1 MKIIKK
7 YVLNKFNTFTYSNAF
22 QEKLSQ
28 TFLILEVNM
37 TIVRLG
43 YVAMSKYVQN
53 ASPSQTMTFKQFDK
67 IADREAAVR
76 KLERIANHNLHNTLR
91 ILKHN
96 AASDIYFYRL
106 TSRLIPLANHEELL
120 DWNYLKP
127 LKENLNEI
135 GEYVKKHQ
143 MRVDFHPDHFVL
155 LNSLRKEVLRNSI
168 TTLKMHYLLLKGMGI
183 DPEHRCVIH
192 IGGKYKETEKSLE
205 RFVDNWM
212 VVPRA
217 IQKMIML
224 ENDDTSFTLDDTLFL
239 CEKLGIPLV
248 FDYHHHIVHHQ
259 TENWED
265 NWERIIKTWKHSPLP
280 IKMHISSPKSKE
292 KIRHHADYIDIDM
305 FFHFLKEINGTVP
318 QIDCMIE
325 AKQKDAA
332 LFKLIKQVQLR
343 DDIDMINRSTFRL
356 K

>member
-1 MKIIKK
+1 
-7 YVLNKFNTFTYSNAF
+7 
-22 QEKLSQ
+22 
-28 TFLILEVNM
+28 M

-43 YVAMSKYVQN
+43 YVAMSKYIKN
-53 ASPSQTMTFKQFDK
+53 ASPSQTMTFKQFEK
-67 IADREAAVR
+67 IRDREAAIR
-76 KLERIANHNLHNTLR
+76 KLERIALDNLHNTSR

-96 AASDIYFYRL
+96 AASDIFFYRL
-106 TSRLIPLANHEELL
+106 TSRLIPLANHEELP
-120 DWNYLKP
+120 DWNYIKP
-127 LKENLNEI
+127 LKEKLKEI
-135 GEYVKKHQ
+135 GEFVQRHQ

-155 LNSLRKEVLRNSI
+155 LNSVKEEVLKNSVK
-168 TTLKMHYLLLKGMGI
+168 TLKMHYLLLKGMGI
-183 DPEHRCVIH
+183 DPEHRCVMH
-192 IGGKYKETEKSLE
+192 VGGNYKETEKSLE

-212 VVPRA
+212 VVPSA

-248 FDYHHHIVHHQ
+248 FDYHHHIVHHK
-259 TENWED
+259 TENWAE
-265 NWERIIKTWKHSPLP
+265 NWVRILQTWKHSNLP
-280 IKMHISSPKSKE
+280 VKMHISSPKDNE

-305 FFHFLKEINGTVP
+305 FFDFLKEINGTVP

-332 LFKLIKQVQLR
+332 LFKLIKQIQLR
-343 DDIDMINRSTFRL
+343 DDVKMINGSTFEL